1 MKENSISGWK
11 LNLHK
16 DDIKRNWQNWIA
28 DNMKITIKKQV
39 ELTLKPE
46 CFSGVELADIW
57 NYKKICKYL
66 KQVQMKTLPHILR
79 GQKSPYNTE
88 MSVSG

>member
-66 KQVQMKTLPHILR
+66 KR
-79 GQKSPYNTE
+79 SPNENTAPYFE
-88 MSVSG
+88 ENKKAI